1 MAEIF
6 LLGIWKNFEDIEES
20 LNIFEINA
28 IRDAARKKDH
38 ERQRFEAMLHKGVDL
53 DEQREDGVPTFDDI
67 KRRAEAKNRGL
78 SEEQIEFADI
88 GIKIIEE

>member
-6 LLGIWKNFEDIEES
+6 LLGIWRNFDEIEDA

-28 IRDAARKKDH
+28 IRDAARKRDH
-38 ERQRFEAMLHKGVDL
+38 DRRKFEAMLHKGVDL
-53 DEQREDGVPTFDDI
+53 DKDVKTDVPSFEDI
-67 KRRAEAKNRGL
+67 KRRAEARNSGV
-78 SEEQIEFADI
+78 SEEAIEFAGI

>member
-1 MAEIF
+1 
-6 LLGIWKNFEDIEES
+6 LLGIWRNFDEIEDA

-28 IRDAARKKDH
+28 IRDAARKRDH
-38 ERQRFEAMLHKGVDL
+38 ERRKFEAMLHKGVDL
-53 DEQREDGVPTFDDI
+53 DEGVKTSNVPTFEEI
-67 KRRAEAKNRGL
+67 KRRAEARNRGL